1 MTDNSHQDNVTAA
14 EASLKAAEARL
25 ATALAD
31 ASRLASESTVARLV
45 TNAWGASWKVRQ
57 ALDRL
62 EVPRVIPVAL
72 IPLPVTFLGF
82 VFIVESTGLGRLGA
96 TGAVIVFT
104 AATVIATF
112 LCFFPGDEAVKRE
125 CLHAEAR
132 LQHISNS
139 SAASQ
144 RHVLTLRAD
153 VSAASERL
161 VAARNTLIATQL
173 AEAEQ
178 EQQVKHVEKEKRQS
192 LEYKFQKLYLRPWRA
207 MRAGEFEAYLAEVL
221 TTHGYGVQETGQSG
235 DQGVDLIATKQGW
248 RIAIQAKG
256 YSGSVGNAAVQ
267 EVFAGMAHYGC
278 HSCVVITNSTYTN
291 GAVSLAN
298 STRCLLIH
306 EENFREF
313 VFGQLALI
321 AEAVESAVAKEHDA
335 RPFQT

>member
-45 TNAWGASWKVRQ
+45 TNAWEASWKVRQ

-139 SAASQ
+139 F
-144 RHVLTLRAD
+144 LTIRAE
-153 VSAASERL
+153 VSAASERI

-178 EQQVKHVEKEKRQS
+178 ERQVKQVEKEKRQS
-192 LEYKFQKLYLRPWRA
+192 LEHKFQKLYLRPWRA
-207 MRAGEFEAYLAEVL
+207 MRASEFEAYLAEVL
-221 TTHGYGVQETGQSG
+221 TTHGYEVRETGQSG
-235 DQGVDLIATKQGW
+235 DQGVDLIAAKQGW

-267 EVFAGMAHYGC
+267 EVFAGKVHYGC

-291 GAVSLAN
+291 GAVSLAK
-298 STRCLLIH
+298 STQCLLIH

-313 VFGQLALI
+313 VFGQLLLI
-321 AEAVESAVAKEHDA
+321 AETEEDSAPE
-335 RPFQT
+335 